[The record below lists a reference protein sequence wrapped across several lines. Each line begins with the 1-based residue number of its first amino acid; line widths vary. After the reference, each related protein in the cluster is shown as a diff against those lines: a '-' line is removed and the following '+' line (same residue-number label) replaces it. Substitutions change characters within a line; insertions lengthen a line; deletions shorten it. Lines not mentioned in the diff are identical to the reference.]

1 MKWYFNVKP
10 VHWKIVTQCG
20 QVLDRS
26 LTSIPPQKHTP
37 RHAHKQ
43 ISYSRIFKSVRT
55 TIPHICVREMRAKRI
70 EVMSA
75 DRVLFFTVAVMSG
88 YISITRFCLSDFLRF
103 RINQN
108 YILSNYLK
116 PCCMFGCLPVCE
128 NVLFC
133 FFFIKYAVWVPRKG
147 IFFWFVCYHV
157 SYKIEQNVYFCLTW
171 FCFLL
176 ACFVAPWL
184 PYKYLFFL
192 CYFFHRRST
201 QYCGLSFFQYLFSGV
216 WVCVRVRPHVGLQ
229 RYLLFRHCLRI
240 DSPCVCNVC
249 CLLSLMN
256 TFSLTFKF
264 AYMCAYKWAWMWKDV
279 SLHMSEC
286 SCNGFFLSFPL
297 YRP

>member
-1 MKWYFNVKP
+1 
-10 VHWKIVTQCG
+10 
-20 QVLDRS
+20 
-26 LTSIPPQKHTP
+26 
-37 RHAHKQ
+37 
-43 ISYSRIFKSVRT
+43 
-55 TIPHICVREMRAKRI
+55 MRAKRI

-75 DRVLFFTVAVMSG
+75 DRVLLFTVALMSG
-88 YISITRFCLSDFLRF
+88 YISITRFCLSDWLRF

-133 FFFIKYAVWVPRKG
+133 FFFIEYAVWVPRKG

-201 QYCGLSFFQYLFSGV
+201 QYCGLSFFQCLFLGVCEYAPTLVCSGTCCSAI
-216 WVCVRVRPHVGLQ
+216 VCVLIPRVFVMSAVC
-229 RYLLFRHCLRI
+229 YLWWIH
-240 DSPCVCNVC
+240 SP
-249 CLLSLMN
+249 
-256 TFSLTFKF
+256 
-264 AYMCAYKWAWMWKDV
+264 
-279 SLHMSEC
+279 
-286 SCNGFFLSFPL
+286 
-297 YRP
+297 